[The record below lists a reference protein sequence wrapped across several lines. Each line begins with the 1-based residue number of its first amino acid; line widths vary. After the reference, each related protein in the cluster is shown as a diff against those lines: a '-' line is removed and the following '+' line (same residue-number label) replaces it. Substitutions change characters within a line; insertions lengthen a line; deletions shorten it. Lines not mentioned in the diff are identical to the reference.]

1 MSGKTLVL
9 EGVETELIRTGALPP
24 SSTPAPAVD
33 QVQDL
38 LKDLLVSAKG
48 DYCSAVG

>member
-9 EGVETELIRTGALPP
+9 EGVETELIRTRALPP
-24 SSTPAPAVD
+24 SSMPAPAVD

-38 LKDLLVSAKG
+38 LKDLLVSAMG